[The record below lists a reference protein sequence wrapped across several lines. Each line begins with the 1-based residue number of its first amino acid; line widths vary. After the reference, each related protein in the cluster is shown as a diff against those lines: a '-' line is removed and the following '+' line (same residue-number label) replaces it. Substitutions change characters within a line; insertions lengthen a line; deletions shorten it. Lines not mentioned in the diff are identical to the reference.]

1 MEGKA
6 MGTVKS
12 VDFERSCLGKGI
24 KVAALVLILAA
35 AALAT
40 DHVVFFGSSAPAAAA
55 APSSAAP
62 VAEPTLDGFA
72 LPDHLR
78 PTQADVGENPPSF

>member
-1 MEGKA
+1 

-24 KVAALVLILAA
+24 KIAALVMILAA

-40 DHVVFFGSSAPAAAA
+40 DHVVFLGSSAPAAAA
-55 APSSAAP
+55 APASAAAP
-62 VAEPTLDGFA
+62 PEPTLDGFV

-78 PTQADVGENPPSF
+78 PTQAHVGENPPTF